1 MSNWLW
7 TGYKRPW
14 LFVNCILCEINNRK
28 DYSFT
33 LIAKYFLLQALN
45 CDVHSAS
52 EPTATRRTFEP
63 TFGNVTRAFASPAP
77 TAQERS
83 RGTTRSGVT
92 FSASIEICPE
102 GFQQSLIR
110 LAWCRIRFA
119 ASQLQLRQSSRIK
132 KRHAV
137 LRRTTT
143 TSERCPLNPESK
155 KNNSSKGIFSSEFT
169 VWLLLLLL
177 LWYQK
182 DTKLGSLILF
192 FKPLFLQITHI
203 VDHEFVQLGGQ
214 MAQPLIWF

>member
-14 LFVNCILCEINNRK
+14 VFVNCILCEINNRK
-28 DYSFT
+28 DYSNT
-33 LIAKYFLLQALN
+33 LLAKYFLLQALN

-52 EPTATRRTFEP
+52 EPTATR
-63 TFGNVTRAFASPAP
+63 
-77 TAQERS
+77 
-83 RGTTRSGVT
+83 TTRSGVT

-137 LRRTTT
+137 LRWTTT

-155 KNNSSKGIFSSEFT
+155 KTILQRAFSVLNSQFDFYYYYYYDFK
-169 VWLLLLLL
+169 
-177 LWYQK
+177 K
-182 DTKLGSLILF
+182 ILNWV
-192 FKPLFLQITHI
+192 L
-203 VDHEFVQLGGQ
+203 
-214 MAQPLIWF
+214 

>member
-14 LFVNCILCEINNRK
+14 VFVNCILCEINNRK
-28 DYSFT
+28 DYSNT
-33 LIAKYFLLQALN
+33 LLAKYFLLQALN

-52 EPTATRRTFEP
+52 EPTATRLTFEP
-63 TFGNVTRAFASPAP
+63 TFGSVTRVFASPAP
-77 TAQERS
+77 TAQEPS

-137 LRRTTT
+137 LRWTTT

-155 KNNSSKGIFSSEFT
+155 KTILQRAFSVLNSQFDFYYYYYYYDIKKILNWVLKFCFSCLCFYKSPI
-169 VWLLLLLL
+169 VLIMSLCSWVDRWLN
-177 LWYQK
+177 
-182 DTKLGSLILF
+182 
-192 FKPLFLQITHI
+192 P
-203 VDHEFVQLGGQ
+203 
-214 MAQPLIWF
+214 